1 MHLVPTISFGVNLEI
16 VDTEATVSVGVDAQA
31 ALELSLSAS
40 ASATASNSN
49 SAAQADLG
57 GCVNVTTGL
66 AVSAGADAGLFKLFD
81 AGVTYQLWGDEWQ
94 LWGKCW
100 DVAHRR
106 RGVSSSVNG
115 TGTGDWY
122 ADRGLGHRVP
132 LSLFEVNLRK
142 DHQRGNAT
150 LNSNETLA
158 SVYGSGD
165 QDGQTGAAK
174 NTADSKSKGKGDGNK
189 SGNDDG
195 SAFSLACPKLKP
207 GAVQPLIQP
216 QTVKGSRSVLAR
228 FVVCSLAVAYSG
240 LSQSARREA
249 LDLEPAFFFL
259 LSSGVDHRCGTNF
272 DLFHVCTVFIVLLC
286 LA

>member
-40 ASATASNSN
+40 TSAANTGSVSNS
-49 SAAQADLG
+49 AQADLG

-66 AVSAGADAGLFKLFD
+66 AVSAGADAGLFELFD

-100 DVAHRR
+100 DVPHRR
-106 RGVSSSVNG
+106 RDVLASSMSG

-132 LSLFEVNLRK
+132 LSLFEANLRK
-142 DHQRGNAT
+142 DHRK
-150 LNSNETLA
+150 NETLA

-165 QDGQTGAAK
+165 QDVQTGAVT
-174 NTADSKSKGKGDGNK
+174 NTAESGSKGKGDGNK
-189 SGNDDG
+189 SGDDEG

-216 QTVKGSRSVLAR
+216 QTVKGSR
-228 FVVCSLAVAYSG
+228 
-240 LSQSARREA
+240 
-249 LDLEPAFFFL
+249 
-259 LSSGVDHRCGTNF
+259 
-272 DLFHVCTVFIVLLC
+272 
-286 LA
+286 